1 MANKTWL
8 KYEHNNQSISNG
20 RQYTKGMIHLMQ
32 DSTPIKLLAAFSYD
46 EKHKPTERNLY
57 QNLKMAMGDENIILV
72 ETESVNIN
80 LQEITK
86 TYQDKSFKD
95 LEYMGFLH
103 DNGSLSRAV
112 DAVEEY
118 GKEYDVNNNFFIA
131 DTDFLPY
138 VFAVRTIEETYCNNI
153 FEKTFTADQAEMAQ
167 KSLERYISE
176 FNIITSNVDLS
187 CSEKCD
193 QISNL
198 AHKELEAFEKNAT
211 NTNNISNMNYQKE
224 LTDFYMRGLEDNK
237 FSLDFDSNTIQIT
250 SNCQGQYHSI
260 EDVLKAYQRNNIF
273 QDCHFEGVNFS
284 NTDLS
289 EAQFST
295 RLYGC
300 VFRDCNFR
308 NTNLKN
314 AKFSGLIVD
323 CDFTNAKVEN
333 CTFEKVKLTNVLGL
347 IKNNMNGEIN
357 MANEVNK
364 TNEVKLATEQQ
375 MVFMSNL
382 GLKFDMDITAEAA
395 SGMIS
400 EKLKKMEERAE
411 RLASP
416 ASEDQKKFMDK
427 HGYEYSPEISNGEAI
442 KAIRGIV
449 ADKKIEARKPA
460 TEKQVKFLVD
470 RGIEFNE
477 DIRKGEASYL
487 IYKYEKEIEANRN
500 LPATENQKQ
509 KLSKHQIEFD
519 ENITKGQ
526 AYDLIKDLKKHIEAQ
541 RALPAT
547 EKQLELMEKRHL
559 PVTENITRG
568 EASDAI
574 RQDNYKKFVIT
585 ENQKKALEKYEIEIP
600 ENATKRD
607 VSKLIGEAKKFEA
620 ITKYKDDPKRKLT
633 ANDFYKKEA
642 QKQLNTGCVLDDKK
656 ICKKM
661 LMAGLSSNEVMT
673 AIANNSPVNT
683 FTRARDIVAQTAA
696 LPAVKKVVAQLDNA
710 RGR

>member
-1 MANKTWL
+1 MAENETLEYFDFILPSNYEGMVALLRNEEPFDNKVCLGL
-8 KYEHNNQSISNG
+8 KQNVIGNDRYNNADNSLIELSDNVRIFAFLTPSEFEYSQKEMLDHGDFLEDDYIEYSRLQRGQLADYKQISTAKFKGEPFKEHLYYELDPSLISRANESSALGNMGEIVNNQYNAALAKIEQLPLSEREKMIATAKIYDFAKMQLDTQIIASSHSIAGPGKAASNISIDI
-20 RQYTKGMIHLMQ
+20 Q
-32 DSTPIKLLAAFSYD
+32 
-46 EKHKPTERNLY
+46 
-57 QNLKMAMGDENIILV
+57 
-72 ETESVNIN
+72 ESIARASNA
-80 LQEITK
+80 
-86 TYQDKSFKD
+86 
-95 LEYMGFLH
+95 LEGVVKEM
-103 DNGSLSRAV
+103 
-112 DAVEEY
+112 E
-118 GKEYDVNNNFFIA
+118 GK
-131 DTDFLPY
+131 
-138 VFAVRTIEETYCNNI
+138 
-153 FEKTFTADQAEMAQ
+153 AQ
-167 KSLERYISE
+167 KQM
-176 FNIITSNVDLS
+176 SN
-187 CSEKCD
+187 
-193 QISNL
+193 
-198 AHKELEAFEKNAT
+198 
-211 NTNNISNMNYQKE
+211 
-224 LTDFYMRGLEDNK
+224 
-237 FSLDFDSNTIQIT
+237 
-250 SNCQGQYHSI
+250 
-260 EDVLKAYQRNNIF
+260 
-273 QDCHFEGVNFS
+273 
-284 NTDLS
+284 
-289 EAQFST
+289 
-295 RLYGC
+295 
-300 VFRDCNFR
+300 
-308 NTNLKN
+308 
-314 AKFSGLIVD
+314 
-323 CDFTNAKVEN
+323 
-333 CTFEKVKLTNVLGL
+333 
-347 IKNNMNGEIN
+347 NNMNGDVK
-357 MANEVNK
+357 M
-364 TNEVKLATEQQ
+364 TNEIKENKDLKLATEQQ

-442 KAIRGIV
+442 KAIRGII

-509 KLSKHQIEFD
+509 KLSKHKIEFD

-547 EKQLELMEKRHL
+547 EKQLESMEKRHL
-559 PVTENITRG
+559 PVTENMTRG

>member
-1 MANKTWL
+1 MIQVADNEALEYFDAILPSNYEGMVALLHNEEPFDNKVCLGLKQNVIGNDRYNNADNSLIELSDNVRIFDFLTPGDFEYSQKEMLDHGDFLEEDYIEYSRLQRGQLADYKQISEKKFKGESFKEHLYYVLDPKLISRANESSTL
-8 KYEHNNQSISNG
+8 GRMGEIVNNQYNAALAKIEQLPLSEREKMIAAAKIFDFAKIQLDTQIIASSHSIAEHIQESIARASN
-20 RQYTKGMIHLMQ
+20 
-32 DSTPIKLLAAFSYD
+32 A
-46 EKHKPTERNLY
+46 
-57 QNLKMAMGDENIILV
+57 
-72 ETESVNIN
+72 
-80 LQEITK
+80 
-86 TYQDKSFKD
+86 
-95 LEYMGFLH
+95 LEDVVKEM
-103 DNGSLSRAV
+103 
-112 DAVEEY
+112 E
-118 GKEYDVNNNFFIA
+118 GK
-131 DTDFLPY
+131 
-138 VFAVRTIEETYCNNI
+138 
-153 FEKTFTADQAEMAQ
+153 AQ
-167 KSLERYISE
+167 KQM
-176 FNIITSNVDLS
+176 SN
-187 CSEKCD
+187 
-193 QISNL
+193 
-198 AHKELEAFEKNAT
+198 
-211 NTNNISNMNYQKE
+211 
-224 LTDFYMRGLEDNK
+224 
-237 FSLDFDSNTIQIT
+237 
-250 SNCQGQYHSI
+250 
-260 EDVLKAYQRNNIF
+260 
-273 QDCHFEGVNFS
+273 
-284 NTDLS
+284 
-289 EAQFST
+289 
-295 RLYGC
+295 
-300 VFRDCNFR
+300 
-308 NTNLKN
+308 
-314 AKFSGLIVD
+314 
-323 CDFTNAKVEN
+323 
-333 CTFEKVKLTNVLGL
+333 
-347 IKNNMNGEIN
+347 NNMNGDVKMTSEIK
-357 MANEVNK
+357 ENK
-364 TNEVKLATEQQ
+364 DLKLATEQQ

-509 KLSKHQIEFD
+509 KLSKHKIEFD

-559 PVTENITRG
+559 PVTENMTRG

-661 LMAGLSSNEVMT
+661 LLAGLSSNEVMT

-696 LPAVKKVVAQLDNA
+696 LPTVKKVVAQLDNA

>member
-1 MANKTWL
+1 MAENETLEYFDFILPSNYEGMVALLRNEEPFDNKVCLGL
-8 KYEHNNQSISNG
+8 KQNVIGNDRYNNADNSLIELSDNVRIFAFLTPSEFEYSQKEMLDHGDFLEDDYIEYSRLQRGQLADYKQISTAKFKGEPFKEHLYYELDPSLISRANESSALGNMGEIVNNQYNAALAKIEQLPLSEREKMIATAKIYDFAKMQLDTQIIASSHSIAEHIQESIARASN
-20 RQYTKGMIHLMQ
+20 
-32 DSTPIKLLAAFSYD
+32 A
-46 EKHKPTERNLY
+46 
-57 QNLKMAMGDENIILV
+57 
-72 ETESVNIN
+72 
-80 LQEITK
+80 
-86 TYQDKSFKD
+86 
-95 LEYMGFLH
+95 LEGVVKEM
-103 DNGSLSRAV
+103 
-112 DAVEEY
+112 E
-118 GKEYDVNNNFFIA
+118 GK
-131 DTDFLPY
+131 
-138 VFAVRTIEETYCNNI
+138 
-153 FEKTFTADQAEMAQ
+153 AQ
-167 KSLERYISE
+167 KQM
-176 FNIITSNVDLS
+176 SN
-187 CSEKCD
+187 
-193 QISNL
+193 
-198 AHKELEAFEKNAT
+198 
-211 NTNNISNMNYQKE
+211 
-224 LTDFYMRGLEDNK
+224 
-237 FSLDFDSNTIQIT
+237 
-250 SNCQGQYHSI
+250 
-260 EDVLKAYQRNNIF
+260 
-273 QDCHFEGVNFS
+273 
-284 NTDLS
+284 
-289 EAQFST
+289 
-295 RLYGC
+295 
-300 VFRDCNFR
+300 
-308 NTNLKN
+308 
-314 AKFSGLIVD
+314 
-323 CDFTNAKVEN
+323 
-333 CTFEKVKLTNVLGL
+333 
-347 IKNNMNGEIN
+347 NNMNGDVK
-357 MANEVNK
+357 M
-364 TNEVKLATEQQ
+364 TNEIKENKDLKLATEQQ

-442 KAIRGIV
+442 KAIRGII

-509 KLSKHQIEFD
+509 KLSKHKIEFD

-559 PVTENITRG
+559 PITENMTRG

-642 QKQLNTGCVLDDKK
+642 QKQINTGCVLDDKK

>member
-1 MANKTWL
+1 MADNEALEYFDSILSSNYEGMVALLRYEEPFDNKVCLGL
-8 KYEHNNQSISNG
+8 KQNVIGNDRYNNADNSLIELSDNIRIIDFLTPVDFEYSQKEMLEHGDFLEEDYIEYSRLQRGQLADYKQISATKFKGESFKEHLYYELDPSLISRANESSALGNMGEIVNNQYNAALAKIEQLPLSEREKMIATAKIYDFAKMQLDTQIIASSHSIAGPGKAASNISIDI
-20 RQYTKGMIHLMQ
+20 Q
-32 DSTPIKLLAAFSYD
+32 
-46 EKHKPTERNLY
+46 
-57 QNLKMAMGDENIILV
+57 
-72 ETESVNIN
+72 ESIARASNA
-80 LQEITK
+80 
-86 TYQDKSFKD
+86 
-95 LEYMGFLH
+95 LEGVVKEM
-103 DNGSLSRAV
+103 
-112 DAVEEY
+112 E
-118 GKEYDVNNNFFIA
+118 GK
-131 DTDFLPY
+131 
-138 VFAVRTIEETYCNNI
+138 
-153 FEKTFTADQAEMAQ
+153 AQ
-167 KSLERYISE
+167 KQM
-176 FNIITSNVDLS
+176 SN
-187 CSEKCD
+187 
-193 QISNL
+193 
-198 AHKELEAFEKNAT
+198 
-211 NTNNISNMNYQKE
+211 
-224 LTDFYMRGLEDNK
+224 
-237 FSLDFDSNTIQIT
+237 
-250 SNCQGQYHSI
+250 
-260 EDVLKAYQRNNIF
+260 
-273 QDCHFEGVNFS
+273 
-284 NTDLS
+284 
-289 EAQFST
+289 
-295 RLYGC
+295 
-300 VFRDCNFR
+300 
-308 NTNLKN
+308 
-314 AKFSGLIVD
+314 
-323 CDFTNAKVEN
+323 
-333 CTFEKVKLTNVLGL
+333 
-347 IKNNMNGEIN
+347 NNMNGDVK
-357 MANEVNK
+357 M
-364 TNEVKLATEQQ
+364 TNEIKENKDLKLATEQQ

-442 KAIRGIV
+442 KAIRGII

-460 TEKQVKFLVD
+460 TEKQLKFLVD
-470 RGIEFNE
+470 RGIEFND

-509 KLSKHQIEFD
+509 KLSKHKIEFD

-526 AYDLIKDLKKHIEAQ
+526 AYDLIKDLKKHIETQ

-559 PVTENITRG
+559 PITENMTRG
-568 EASDAI
+568 EASNAI

-600 ENATKRD
+600 ENATKKD

-642 QKQLNTGCVLDDKK
+642 QKQINTGCVLDDKK

-710 RGR
+710 RRR

>member
-1 MANKTWL
+1 M
-8 KYEHNNQSISNG
+8 SN
-20 RQYTKGMIHLMQ
+20 
-32 DSTPIKLLAAFSYD
+32 
-46 EKHKPTERNLY
+46 
-57 QNLKMAMGDENIILV
+57 
-72 ETESVNIN
+72 
-80 LQEITK
+80 
-86 TYQDKSFKD
+86 
-95 LEYMGFLH
+95 
-103 DNGSLSRAV
+103 
-112 DAVEEY
+112 
-118 GKEYDVNNNFFIA
+118 
-131 DTDFLPY
+131 
-138 VFAVRTIEETYCNNI
+138 
-153 FEKTFTADQAEMAQ
+153 
-167 KSLERYISE
+167 
-176 FNIITSNVDLS
+176 
-187 CSEKCD
+187 
-193 QISNL
+193 
-198 AHKELEAFEKNAT
+198 
-211 NTNNISNMNYQKE
+211 
-224 LTDFYMRGLEDNK
+224 
-237 FSLDFDSNTIQIT
+237 
-250 SNCQGQYHSI
+250 
-260 EDVLKAYQRNNIF
+260 
-273 QDCHFEGVNFS
+273 
-284 NTDLS
+284 
-289 EAQFST
+289 
-295 RLYGC
+295 
-300 VFRDCNFR
+300 
-308 NTNLKN
+308 
-314 AKFSGLIVD
+314 
-323 CDFTNAKVEN
+323 
-333 CTFEKVKLTNVLGL
+333 
-347 IKNNMNGEIN
+347 NNMNGDVKMTSEIK
-357 MANEVNK
+357 ENK
-364 TNEVKLATEQQ
+364 DLKLATEQQ

-509 KLSKHQIEFD
+509 KLSKHKIEFD

-559 PVTENITRG
+559 PVTENMTRG

-661 LMAGLSSNEVMT
+661 LLAGLSSNEVMT

>member
-1 MANKTWL
+1 MADNEALEYFDAILPSNYEGMVALLHNEEPFDNKVCLGL
-8 KYEHNNQSISNG
+8 KQNVIGNDRYNNADNSLIELSDNVRIFDFLTPGDFEYSQKEMLDHGDFLEEDYIEYSRLQRGQLADYKQISEKNFKGESFKEHLYYVLDPKLISLANESSTLGRMGEIVNNQYNAALAKIEQLPLSEREKMIAAAKIFDFAKIQLDTQIIASSHSIAEHIQESIARASN
-20 RQYTKGMIHLMQ
+20 
-32 DSTPIKLLAAFSYD
+32 A
-46 EKHKPTERNLY
+46 
-57 QNLKMAMGDENIILV
+57 
-72 ETESVNIN
+72 
-80 LQEITK
+80 
-86 TYQDKSFKD
+86 
-95 LEYMGFLH
+95 LEDVVKEM
-103 DNGSLSRAV
+103 
-112 DAVEEY
+112 E
-118 GKEYDVNNNFFIA
+118 GK
-131 DTDFLPY
+131 
-138 VFAVRTIEETYCNNI
+138 
-153 FEKTFTADQAEMAQ
+153 AQ
-167 KSLERYISE
+167 KQM
-176 FNIITSNVDLS
+176 SN
-187 CSEKCD
+187 
-193 QISNL
+193 
-198 AHKELEAFEKNAT
+198 
-211 NTNNISNMNYQKE
+211 
-224 LTDFYMRGLEDNK
+224 
-237 FSLDFDSNTIQIT
+237 
-250 SNCQGQYHSI
+250 
-260 EDVLKAYQRNNIF
+260 
-273 QDCHFEGVNFS
+273 
-284 NTDLS
+284 
-289 EAQFST
+289 
-295 RLYGC
+295 
-300 VFRDCNFR
+300 
-308 NTNLKN
+308 
-314 AKFSGLIVD
+314 
-323 CDFTNAKVEN
+323 
-333 CTFEKVKLTNVLGL
+333 
-347 IKNNMNGEIN
+347 NNMNGDVKMTSEIK
-357 MANEVNK
+357 ENK
-364 TNEVKLATEQQ
+364 DLKLATEQQ

-509 KLSKHQIEFD
+509 KLSKHKIEFD

-559 PVTENITRG
+559 PVTENMTRG

-661 LMAGLSSNEVMT
+661 LLAGLSSNEVMT